1 MKTFIALMKWV
12 IPLNFDVF
20 NPNQWLIRV
29 EIKLLLLLTAILCFL
44 FDVKNIEAATCG
56 PEFINPI
63 TDVSWECIFPI
74 RVGGLIQTNV
84 GGSGLSEDP
93 DTIKNPVCVCG
104 GTIGLTMSFWE
115 PARMIDTVSDPY
127 CFMAL
132 GKKLSDPSPGQL
144 GGGLRRSASGSR
156 AFQQLHYYIFPVWA
170 VLDMFMDLPC
180 TDKKSFD
187 VAMITEVLPH
197 WNNDILALLLNPE
210 AILFANPATQLA
222 CAADAA
228 AANAGLPINQ
238 LFWCQGSWPSVYPL
252 SGSITATDYVEANAA
267 LASRGIFMMG
277 RLGAL
282 MDPGVSE
289 CGVVPTPIWR
299 KRNSRLQIAKPV
311 KGSGCMPI
319 GRSGL
324 LWSQF
329 KNPPMAG
336 DNFSWMVFR
345 RVKCCIGF

>member
-1 MKTFIALMKWV
+1 MNQVTPLRCDSIEGVRIDFCINKRLFILLFILVAGSLY
-12 IPLNFDVF
+12 
-20 NPNQWLIRV
+20 V
-29 EIKLLLLLTAILCFL
+29 E
-44 FDVKNIEAATCG
+44 NGYAAKCG
-56 PEFINPI
+56 PEFINPVS
-63 TDVSWECIFPI
+63 DVSWECIFPI
-74 RVGGLIQTNV
+74 RVGGLPSSTV
-84 GGSGLSEDP
+84 KGTGLDEDP
-93 DTIKNPVCVCG
+93 DTISNPVCVCG

-115 PARMIDTVSDPY
+115 PARVIDTVSDPY

-132 GKKLSDPSPGQL
+132 GAKLADPAPGKL
-144 GGGLRRSASGSR
+144 GGGLRRTRTGSR
-156 AFQQLHYYIFPVWA
+156 AFAQLHYYIFPVWG
-170 VLDMFMDLPC
+170 VLDLFTDLPC

-197 WNNDILALLLNPE
+197 WNNEVLALLLNPE
-210 AILFANPATQLA
+210 AVLFANPATQLA
-222 CAADAA
+222 CSADAV
-228 AANAGLPINQ
+228 AANSGLPLNP

-252 SGSITATDYVEANAA
+252 AGSITATDYVEANAA

-299 KRNSRLQIAKPV
+299 KRNTRLQIAKPV

-324 LWSQF
+324 VWSQL
-329 KNPPMAG
+329 KNPPLAG
-336 DNFSWMVFR
+336 DNFSWVAFR
-345 RVKCCIGF
+345 KTRCCVGY